1 MVRGAEAIE
10 RLWKIRSSGSSAP
23 SEEESAQPEE
33 GEAWEVPAFPAVPF
47 SKSLVAAMKRL
58 AVSLSPLSHEATSCL
73 FEPFEPANRF

>member
-1 MVRGAEAIE
+1 VLEGWTCET
-10 RLWKIRSSGSSAP
+10 P
-23 SEEESAQPEE
+23 EEESAQPEE